1 MNILPIHRYRISDG
15 HTFKKNQLYLGI
27 FRQTQSHFYIGPS
40 SPQRSGKAVMLS
52 GPAYDG
58 SLGTSVLS
66 SPQHARLTNDAR
78 CRKTVDGY
86 LVYGRRRANGFF
98 PTPSSLT
105 AGSVDFAPSQDVGAT
120 LVQQFVTK
128 VTKPVTCLL
137 PCPCIQ
143 KRRTKQL
150 PLDFVPR

>member
-15 HTFKKNQLYLGI
+15 HTFKKNQLYMGI

-52 GPAYDG
+52 GPACDG

-98 PTPSSLT
+98 PTPSLFDGWFRGFCSFPGCRCHSCATVCDQCNEASHVLT
-105 AGSVDFAPSQDVGAT
+105 S
-120 LVQQFVTK
+120 
-128 VTKPVTCLL
+128 
-137 PCPCIQ
+137 
-143 KRRTKQL
+143 L
-150 PLDFVPR
+150 PLHSEEKN